1 MVSYQG
7 RQLDFGNVRRMSMR
21 EAVGDNSLSGHELV
35 AAFEAKVE
43 PTLIQPT
50 IIYDYPVEV
59 SPLSKN
65 KPDDPALVE
74 RFEIYAAGMEIG
86 NAYTELN
93 DPQEQRRSVSKCNWS
108 MPRRGDEEAH
118 QMDED
123 YIRAMSYGMPPTG
136 GEGIGIDRLTMI
148 LTDSEVDP
156 RRDSVPAAAP
166 GRRDRHCRQDW
177 RKLRPGASSRN
188 SPCSNSSLPDAIC
201 EPKRKQAMISIITVI
216 SVAGVAAGV
225 MALVIALAINNGF
238 RDTLQRNLLGA
249 TAHVSVL
256 EKEPSEGIDN
266 WQQIAARLSQ
276 LPHVASALPSLYD
289 SGYISGPVNGAGAV
303 IKGISIGESS
313 AVPDALRHLKAGSLA
328 DMAAKPGELPGILLG
343 SRLADS
349 IGAVTGKPVSLI
361 IPNGQMTPFGMRP
374 SFVRVRVAGIFES
387 GLYDL
392 DNLWTFMALPD
403 AQKAFGLSDVVNS
416 IELKLDGIYQASSVA
431 QAASSAIGPKLAA
444 TTWQEQNRQLLNAL
458 KMERTVTVITIG
470 LIQIVA
476 ALNILITLIMLV
488 MEKHRDIAVLMSMG
502 ARTRQIQR
510 IFVLEGALIGAV
522 GTRDRPGGGVQPLLF
537 RQSLSL
543 VEARRAGLLALVC
556 AV

>member
-1 MVSYQG
+1 M
-7 RQLDFGNVRRMSMR
+7 F
-21 EAVGDNSLSGHELV
+21 ELFV
-35 AAFEAKVE
+35 A
-43 PTLIQPT
+43 
-50 IIYDYPVEV
+50 
-59 SPLSKN
+59 
-65 KPDDPALVE
+65 E
-74 RFEIYAAGMEIG
+74 RY
-86 NAYTELN
+86 L
-93 DPQEQRRSVSKCNWS
+93 
-108 MPRRGDEEAH
+108 
-118 QMDED
+118 
-123 YIRAMSYGMPPTG
+123 RA
-136 GEGIGIDRLTMI
+136 
-148 LTDSEVDP
+148 
-156 RRDSVPAAAP
+156 
-166 GRRDRHCRQDW
+166 
-177 RKLRPGASSRN
+177 
-188 SPCSNSSLPDAIC
+188 
-201 EPKRKQAMISIITVI
+201 KRKQVMISIITVI
-216 SVAGVAAGV
+216 SIAGVAAGV
-225 MALVIALAINNGF
+225 MAMVIAISINNGF
-238 RDTLQRNLLGA
+238 RDTLERNLLGA

-522 GTRDRPGGGVQPLLF
+522 GTVIGLAVGYSLCYFANHYRWLKLDEQVY
-537 RQSLSL
+537 SLSFVPFETRWIDGVWIAAAAMAVSL
-543 VEARRAGLLALVC
+543 VATLYPARNATRIAPVEALRYE
-556 AV
+556 